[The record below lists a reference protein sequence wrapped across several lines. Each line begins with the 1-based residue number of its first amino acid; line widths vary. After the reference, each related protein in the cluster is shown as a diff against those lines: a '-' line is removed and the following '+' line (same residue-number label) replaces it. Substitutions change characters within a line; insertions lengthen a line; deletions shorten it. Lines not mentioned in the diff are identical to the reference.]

1 MRLNPA
7 QPTETKV
14 FWFFFSKKN
23 RLPSLSRS
31 RRSPRVSNLVLQATR
46 TWRAALPAA
55 GFLLLAAF
63 RFALTNR
70 AFRNSDDSGNF
81 LAGVELAEGN
91 WNLHGWV
98 LAPDNYY
105 PTDVLAQA
113 VLRLLFGYHP
123 VFMQVAEGLI
133 WAGVALLG
141 TRLACVGAPRRARPG
156 IAALALAL
164 LAFNIF
170 DHEFRDG
177 FLSSIASHGF
187 TILLVLATFALLAWQ
202 DGRPW
207 RREAAGAA
215 ALFGLVLV
223 GSFSDPI
230 YIVTA
235 CLPVV
240 AVCVLRLRGPGGS
253 VRPAGRI
260 AAVAGGV
267 LLAHLLVREMGRAG
281 GFETPPLFVML
292 AALQDLPHNIAFGLA
307 AMVRLLG
314 AEFFG
319 RPVDSRLVGGP
330 AIYLLRLPLALAVGI
345 ALLDQGWQVY
355 RRVCAWPDAARAAP
369 DTDLGHMLWFSA
381 AFCFASA
388 TMTAVIV
395 DDYCARFFYPAAVAG
410 SILAARLFGR
420 MALPS
425 LYGAGCLAASVLVGV
440 LALPP
445 GWPGRYIAVP
455 QVGQLIATLRA
466 HGLSR
471 GYSGYWEGTIV
482 TALSGRQITSLPLI
496 ESDGPHVEPI
506 RWFDNMDWFRTA
518 ARDWHGRVFFIVAR
532 DPSRLELSEAT
543 VTRQFGRPAER
554 IEVGQFV
561 VDVMN
566 VPEEGLRGLAP

>member
-1 MRLNPA
+1 MLT
-7 QPTETKV
+7 PTRPRT
-14 FWFFFSKKN
+14 WA
-23 RLPSLSRS
+23 
-31 RRSPRVSNLVLQATR
+31 RRS
-46 TWRAALPAA
+46 ALPVA

-81 LAGVELAEGN
+81 LAGVEVAEGN

-98 LAPDNYY
+98 MAPDNYY
-105 PTDVLAQA
+105 PTDVLGQA
-113 VLRLLFGYHP
+113 VLRLVFGFHP

-133 WAGVALLG
+133 WASVALLG
-141 TRLACVGAPRRARPG
+141 TRLACVGAPRGTRPG
-156 IAALALAL
+156 IAAIALAL

-170 DHEFRDG
+170 DHGFRDG
-177 FLSSIASHGF
+177 FLTSIASHGF
-187 TILLVLATFALLAWQ
+187 TILLVLATFALLTWQ
-202 DGRPW
+202 DARPP
-207 RREAAGAA
+207 RREAADAA

-230 YIVTA
+230 YVVTA

-253 VRPAGRI
+253 VRPALRI

-267 LLAHLLVREMGRAG
+267 LLARPLVHAMQTTG
-281 GFETPPLFVML
+281 GFETPPLFMML

-307 AMVRLLG
+307 AMMRLLG

-330 AIYLLRLPLALAVGI
+330 VIYLLRAPLAAAVGV

-355 RRVCAWPDAARAAP
+355 RRVCTWPDRARAAP
-369 DTDLGHMLWFSA
+369 ATDLGHLLWFSA
-381 AFCFASA
+381 AFCFVSA
-388 TMTAVIV
+388 TITAVIV

-410 SILAARLFGR
+410 SILAARQFGR
-420 MALPS
+420 MTLPS

-455 QVGQLIATLRA
+455 QVGQLIAALRA
-466 HGLSR
+466 HGLTR
-471 GYSGYWEGTIV
+471 GYGGYWEGTIL
-482 TALSGRQITSLPLI
+482 TALSDRQITSLPLI
-496 ESDGPHVEPI
+496 EAAGPHVEPI

-532 DPSRLELSEAT
+532 DPSRLELSEGT
-543 VTRQFGRPAER
+543 VTGQFGQPAER

-561 VDVMN
+561 VDVMDLP
-566 VPEEGLRGLAP
+566 VGGLRGLAP